1 MKLIEDNVVWK
12 AVKVYIFKFA
22 VILSMGFVFIIL
34 SPWLAWKM
42 YDGDWV
48 FSISERVRK
57 WMNGGEDA

>member
-1 MKLIEDNVVWK
+1 MKPIEDNVVWK

-22 VILSMGFVFIIL
+22 VILSLGFVFIIL

-48 FSISERVRK
+48 SSIGERVRK